1 MKLSTIP
8 LLLLISA
15 SFNIVKAQTP
25 TVIKFNYAMLDLK
38 VIDQLDNKPVLF
50 TRLFNNNAQKELEEL
65 LSELPEVKELHFQK
79 IFPQLLS
86 TDTIS
91 YSRLGE
97 RITVPPFWA
106 CFRVTVPYELSL
118 NRFFSTFKKHP
129 KLIDYIHLDF
139 DAEPITT
146 PNDEFYS
153 NQIGLYDPSGVADIN
168 IEEAWE
174 IETGKPFIKV
184 GVHDNGIDS
193 IHPDIKL
200 LGGGAYWNNGLSASP
215 DWGVENSFPAHGTL
229 VAGII
234 GAKRNNETGIAGV
247 AGGDGND
254 STGCSLIDFKYPFTK
269 ASGVSYILAGVVD
282 AARVVETYFDY
293 GENYYTDLTDSNHYY
308 YNSAKGYGIHIGNH
322 SFVIK
327 TVLPT
332 NIDGEGE
339 GRDLLSDST
348 TISVTDCEL
357 CREAYLFSLKNGVI
371 NVVARGN
378 SAQLTSE
385 HPDPTAVEH
394 IYPQSAPDGWIIS
407 VGASGHDGNTVQDGV
422 NQDPSESFYSLY
434 GGNMDIIAP
443 GSNAIVYSTVAEGL
457 SPTGDLYR
465 PSNGTSSAAPHAA
478 GVAAL
483 LLSHH
488 NKDCYSNKN
497 LSIEDVE
504 YILEKSATD
513 MNDPDYDVLSGW
525 GRLNAG
531 EALKMIENPTKQI
544 VHPDSLLNS
553 QVIEEDT
560 ILLAYHRAF
569 VGDGWGP
576 ISQQIPLER
585 ERQYQVVRVLVE
597 NTYSIDE
604 FITPQ
609 TQIIDSWARPS
620 ASNAT
625 EFYRDTTQQIV
636 SGIMGQLLT
645 AYNFE
650 IFNQTPFDSITDIDL
665 TNNTIK
671 VVGYYYRF
679 IGVLEAINDFTIVG
693 DNLISIETPVVDI
706 FTDFDIWYPSNPLN
720 NNARLAIS
728 LYLEDP
734 TFTSYFDAPCDS
746 LNLPY
751 DDTVITEPLNT
762 SFYEQQTWN
771 VFPNPGEHQV
781 NISLHEIPLN
791 GSLLVTDITGKETH
805 QITLRDRNTTIDISA
820 WAKGCYI
827 FRYHS
832 ENESLTHKF
841 IKR

>member
-1 MKLSTIP
+1 MKTFSLVLFI
-8 LLLLISA
+8 
-15 SFNIVKAQTP
+15 IVNLVYHYSIGQEAII
-25 TVIKFNYAMLDLK
+25 VKFNYAMLDFSFIDDDSK
-38 VIDQLDNKPVLF
+38 VKS
-50 TRLFNNNAQKELEEL
+50 RLEDIFNNKESDLKRNFFSSNPLAKDIKVE
-65 LSELPEVKELHFQK
+65 K
-79 IFPQLLS
+79 IFPNL
-86 TDTIS
+86 TTKDTVS
-91 YSRLGE
+91 VSRLGE
-97 RITVPPFWA
+97 NITVPPFWA
-106 CFRVTVPYELSL
+106 CFRVFVEKEKIFEFIEIFNEY
-118 NRFFSTFKKHP
+118 P
-129 KLIDYIHLDF
+129 KLIDYVHF
-139 DAEPITT
+139 DYQAVPLNT
-146 PNDEFYS
+146 PNDD
-153 NQIGLYDPSGVADIN
+153 LYDMQLGLFDPNGNADIN
-168 IEEAWE
+168 IEEAWTYT
-174 IETGKPFIKV
+174 TGKNFIKV
-184 GVHDNGIDS
+184 AVHDNGIDS
-193 IHPDIKL
+193 IHPDL
-200 LGGGAYWNNGLSASP
+200 EVLTGGGYWNNEQQSLA
-215 DWGVENSFPAHGTL
+215 DWGTELTGIPHGTP

-234 GAKRNNETGIAGV
+234 GAKRNNEIGIAGI
-247 AGGDGND
+247 AGGDGSD
-254 STGCSLIDFKYPFTK
+254 TAGVSLIDIKYPFLTK
-269 ASGVSYILAGVVD
+269 SGVSYILAGVVD
-282 AARVVETYFDY
+282 AARVVGTYFDY
-293 GENYYTDLTDSNHYY
+293 GEDYYSSAVDSSHYYFNSSIGFGAHISNHSYAIVTEIPKIEEEEE
-308 YNSAKGYGIHIGNH
+308 NKDIQ
-322 SFVIK
+322 
-327 TVLPT
+327 
-332 NIDGEGE
+332 
-339 GRDLLSDST
+339 SDSSAVVST
-348 TISVTDCEL
+348 SNCEL
-357 CREAYLFSLKNGVI
+357 CREAFLFSLQNGVI

-378 SAQLTSE
+378 NAQLNAENTAPTS
-385 HPDPTAVEH
+385 VEH
-394 IYPQSAPDGWIIS
+394 LYPQSAPDNWIIS
-407 VGASGHDGNTVQDGV
+407 VGASALDGNTVQEGV
-422 NQDPSESFYSLY
+422 NEDPSEVGFYSLY
-434 GGNMDIIAP
+434 GGNMDIVAP
-443 GSNAIVYSTVAEGL
+443 GSNAIVHSTIGSSVNDE
-457 SPTGDLYR
+457 YR
-465 PSNGTSSAAPHAA
+465 PFNGTSAAAPHAS

-483 LLSHH
+483 LLSYH

-513 MNDPDYDVLSGW
+513 LNDPGYDQLSGW

-531 EALKMIENPTKQI
+531 EALKMIGEPTKQI

-553 QVIEEDT
+553 EVIEEDT

-569 VGDGWGP
+569 VGNDWGP

-625 EFYRDTTQQIV
+625 EFYRDTVEQV
-636 SGIMGQLLT
+636 VFGPMGQPLDG
-645 AYNFE
+645 YNFK
-650 IFNQTPFDSITDIDL
+650 IFNQTPFDSITDVDL

-679 IGVLEAINDFTIVG
+679 LKGLLEIDYSVSNENVITTN
-693 DNLISIETPVVDI
+693 NL
-706 FTDFDIWYPSNPLN
+706 FFDPDLNNLNFWYPTNPLN

-781 NISLHEIPLN
+781 NISLHETPIN

-827 FRYHS
+827 FRYNS